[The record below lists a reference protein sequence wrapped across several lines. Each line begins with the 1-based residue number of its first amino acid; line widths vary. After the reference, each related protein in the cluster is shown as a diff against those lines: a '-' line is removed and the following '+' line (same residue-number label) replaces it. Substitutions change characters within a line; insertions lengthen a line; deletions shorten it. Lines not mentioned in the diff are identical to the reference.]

1 MTTLLF
7 NVAGVAILGWA
18 LMILLPT
25 WSVTRR
31 LVAWTVFP
39 VLLAGIYV
47 IGVVAVLAE
56 TGLGAV
62 ADFGSAEG
70 VVRLL
75 SDPDVA
81 LIAWIHLLA
90 FDHLVGVLIFRD
102 NLRNDVVP
110 VPVQSI
116 LLFLTLMFGP
126 AGFLTYWIVRV
137 ARGRGTSL
145 TSSVEGQDAL

>member
-1 MTTLLF
+1 
-7 NVAGVAILGWA
+7 
-18 LMILLPT
+18 
-25 WSVTRR
+25 
-31 LVAWTVFP
+31 
-39 VLLAGIYV
+39 
-47 IGVVAVLAE
+47 
-56 TGLGAV
+56 AV

-81 LIAWIHLLA
+81 LVAWIHLLA
-90 FDHLVGVLIFRD
+90 FDHLVGVFIFRD
-102 NLRNDVVP
+102 NLQNDVVP

-145 TSSVEGQDAL
+145 ISSVEGQDVL

>member
-7 NVAGVAILGWA
+7 NVAGLAILGWA

-56 TGLGAV
+56 TGVGAV

-81 LIAWIHLLA
+81 LVAWIHLLA
-90 FDHLVGVLIFRD
+90 FDHLVGVFIFRD
-102 NLRNDVVP
+102 NLQND
-110 VPVQSI
+110 
-116 LLFLTLMFGP
+116 
-126 AGFLTYWIVRV
+126 
-137 ARGRGTSL
+137 
-145 TSSVEGQDAL
+145 

>member
-7 NVAGVAILGWA
+7 NVAGLAILGWA

-81 LIAWIHLLA
+81 LVAWIHLLA
-90 FDHLVGVLIFRD
+90 FDHLVGVFIFRD
-102 NLRNDVVP
+102 NLHNEVVP